1 MAFAYTCMSN
11 NGHLLIRYMPF
22 RQIMTVADAGNSCAC
37 VPMNQ
42 W

>member
-11 NGHLLIRYMPF
+11 NGHLLIPYMHF
-22 RQIMTVADAGNSCAC
+22 GQSMTVADAGNSCAC
-37 VPMNQ
+37 VPMHQ